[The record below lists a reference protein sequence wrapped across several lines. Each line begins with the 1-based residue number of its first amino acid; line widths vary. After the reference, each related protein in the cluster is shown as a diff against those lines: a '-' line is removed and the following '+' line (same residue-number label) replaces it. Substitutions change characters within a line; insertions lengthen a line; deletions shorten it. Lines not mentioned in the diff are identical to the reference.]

1 MKVLITGGF
10 GFVGCNLIAELNK
23 RGHRDLVVIDN
34 ETLGSRK
41 NISGLAA
48 EAVVGDI
55 RDAPLVE
62 RLVKKADAIIHLAA
76 DTRVIES
83 IGEPVYNFEVNV
95 LGSLNILE
103 AMRKAGKKRIVFAS
117 TGGAIIGEAEPPLHE
132 GMVPRPISPYGASK
146 LAIEGYLSAYA
157 GSYGMLPI
165 SFRFSNV
172 YGPRSF
178 HKGSVV
184 AAFFRA
190 ALAGKRLPVY
200 GDGEQTRDFIF
211 AGDLCKVIIDSL
223 ESETTGVFQL
233 GSGRPTSINALL
245 AAMSKVVGE
254 DLFARVDY
262 HPARQG
268 EITRTYC
275 DISLARSRLGFD
287 PRMPLEQGLAATWEW
302 FLSRNAASRP
312 EANPV
317 RA

>member
-1 MKVLITGGF
+1 
-10 GFVGCNLIAELNK
+10 
-23 RGHRDLVVIDN
+23 
-34 ETLGSRK
+34 
-41 NISGLAA
+41 
-48 EAVVGDI
+48 
-55 RDAPLVE
+55 
-62 RLVKKADAIIHLAA
+62 
-76 DTRVIES
+76 
-83 IGEPVYNFEVNV
+83 
-95 LGSLNILE
+95 
-103 AMRKAGKKRIVFAS
+103 
-117 TGGAIIGEAEPPLHE
+117 
-132 GMVPRPISPYGASK
+132 MVPRPISPYGASK
-146 LAIEGYLSAYA
+146 LAIEGYLSAYS

-184 AAFFRA
+184 AAFLRA
-190 ALAGKRLPVY
+190 VLAGKRLAVY

-233 GSGRPTSINALL
+233 GSGKPTSVNALL

-262 HPARQG
+262 QPARQG
-268 EITRTYC
+268 EIIRTYC

-287 PRMPLEQGLAATWEW
+287 PRVPLEQGLAATWEW
-302 FLSRNAASRP
+302 FLSRSAASQP
-312 EANPV
+312 EASV